1 MDVIYNYMSLY
12 YSGVYDLPRNI
23 LIALLIAFF
32 SLSLLVIFYFFIIIK
47 RLIYIFCKSRD
58 QYWTEQIDELLNM
71 FLSDIDEEH
80 IIDPVAK
87 ILSKFKKI
95 PLKKRF
101 IKHLLYQQILAYHK
115 NFTGNA
121 AEKLK
126 ELFLQLHLEDIT
138 KNKLHS
144 GGVEIKIR
152 GIMDTAQMVLT
163 EFSPIVEQLLH
174 HRSSEI
180 RIEAQAAYIILNKA
194 HAFDFLDEVNEP
206 IQNWH
211 QLVLLD
217 LITRLNPNELPQ
229 FSRWLS
235 SKNSSVIE
243 LCLKLI
249 VHFQQF
255 EAVGRIIDLLNHPD
269 TEIKCLSIK
278 ALGEFEAVD
287 AEQALLDC
295 YAHESVEIQAEII
308 KALGRIN
315 SGKQLD
321 FLKHAAALQ
330 QFEIAFEASK
340 ALIASG
346 TKGIDLLK
354 NYQVQA
360 PPMNKQILNQ
370 LIG

>member
-1 MDVIYNYMSLY
+1 
-12 YSGVYDLPRNI
+12 
-23 LIALLIAFF
+23 
-32 SLSLLVIFYFFIIIK
+32 
-47 RLIYIFCKSRD
+47 
-58 QYWTEQIDELLNM
+58 
-71 FLSDIDEEH
+71 
-80 IIDPVAK
+80 
-87 ILSKFKKI
+87 
-95 PLKKRF
+95 
-101 IKHLLYQQILAYHK
+101 
-115 NFTGNA
+115 
-121 AEKLK
+121 
-126 ELFLQLHLEDIT
+126 
-138 KNKLHS
+138 
-144 GGVEIKIR
+144 
-152 GIMDTAQMVLT
+152 MDTAQMVLT

-194 HAFDFLDEVNEP
+194 HAFDFLDEVKEP

-255 EAVGRIIDLLNHPD
+255 EAVGHIIDLLNHPD

-278 ALGEFEAVD
+278 ALGEFEAAD

-321 FLKHAAALQ
+321 FLMHAAALQ

-346 TKGIDLLK
+346 TKGVVLLK
-354 NYQVQA
+354 KYQVQA
-360 PPMNKQILNQ
+360 PPMNKQILNH